1 MSIYYQKLKNDRI
14 YISFLDEITVQAL
27 QINILIWL
35 LLWIMINLFN
45 FFKNQKLTILDSKY
59 LNDFYLTVYFTLS
72 FVIIRYYIKMNFIE
86 KYLTF

>member
-1 MSIYYQKLKNDRI
+1 MIE
-14 YISFLDEITVQAL
+14 YIRSFLDEITVQAL

-45 FFKNQKLTILDSKY
+45 FLKNQKLTILDSKY
-59 LNDFYLTVYFTLS
+59 LNDFYLAVYFTLS

>member
-1 MSIYYQKLKNDRI
+1 MIE
-14 YISFLDEITVQAL
+14 YIRSFLDEITVQAL

-35 LLWIMINLFN
+35 LLWIMTNLFN

>member
-1 MSIYYQKLKNDRI
+1 MIE
-14 YISFLDEITVQAL
+14 YIRSFLDEITVQAL

-35 LLWIMINLFN
+35 LLWIIINLFN
-45 FFKNQKLTILDSKY
+45 FFKKQKLTILDSKY

-72 FVIIRYYIKMNFIE
+72 FIIIRYYIKMNFIE

>member
-1 MSIYYQKLKNDRI
+1 MIE
-14 YISFLDEITVQAL
+14 YIRSFLDEITVQAL

-45 FFKNQKLTILDSKY
+45 FFKNQKLTIIDSKY

-72 FVIIRYYIKMNFIE
+72 FIIIRYYIKMNFIE

>member
-1 MSIYYQKLKNDRI
+1 MIE
-14 YISFLDEITVQAL
+14 YIRSFLDEITVQAL

-72 FVIIRYYIKMNFIE
+72 FIIIRYYIKMNFIE

>member
-1 MSIYYQKLKNDRI
+1 MIE
-14 YISFLDEITVQAL
+14 YIRSFLDEITVQAL
-27 QINILIWL
+27 QINILIWF

-59 LNDFYLTVYFTLS
+59 LNDFSLTVYFTLS

>member
-1 MSIYYQKLKNDRI
+1 MIE
-14 YISFLDEITVQAL
+14 YIRSFLDEITVQAL

-35 LLWIMINLFN
+35 LLWIMINVFN

-72 FVIIRYYIKMNFIE
+72 FIIIRYYIKMNFIE

>member
-1 MSIYYQKLKNDRI
+1 MIE
-14 YISFLDEITVQAL
+14 YIRSFLDEITVQAL

-59 LNDFYLTVYFTLS
+59 FNDFYLTVYFTLS
-72 FVIIRYYIKMNFIE
+72 FVIIRYYIKMSFIE

>member
-1 MSIYYQKLKNDRI
+1 MIE
-14 YISFLDEITVQAL
+14 YIRSFLDEITVQAL

-35 LLWIMINLFN
+35 LLWIMINVFN

-86 KYLTF
+86 KISNLLK

>member
-1 MSIYYQKLKNDRI
+1 MIE
-14 YISFLDEITVQAL
+14 YIRSFLDEITVQAL

-59 LNDFYLTVYFTLS
+59 LNDFSLTVYFTLS

>member
-1 MSIYYQKLKNDRI
+1 MIE
-14 YISFLDEITVQAL
+14 YIRSFLDEITVQAL

-45 FFKNQKLTILDSKY
+45 FFKNQKLTILESKY

>member
-1 MSIYYQKLKNDRI
+1 MIE
-14 YISFLDEITVQAL
+14 YIRSFLDEITVQAL

-35 LLWIMINLFN
+35 LLWIIINLFN
-45 FFKNQKLTILDSKY
+45 FFKKQKLTILDSKY
-59 LNDFYLTVYFTLS
+59 LNDFSLTVYFTLS

>member
-1 MSIYYQKLKNDRI
+1 MIE
-14 YISFLDEITVQAL
+14 YIRSFLDEITVQAL

-45 FFKNQKLTILDSKY
+45 FFKNQKLSILDSKY

-72 FVIIRYYIKMNFIE
+72 FVVIRYYIKMNFIE
-86 KYLTF
+86 KYLSF

>member
-1 MSIYYQKLKNDRI
+1 MIE
-14 YISFLDEITVQAL
+14 YIRSFLDEITVQAL

-45 FFKNQKLTILDSKY
+45 FFKNQKLTILESKY
-59 LNDFYLTVYFTLS
+59 LNDFYLTVYFSLS
-72 FVIIRYYIKMNFIE
+72 FIIIRYYIKMNFIE

>member
-1 MSIYYQKLKNDRI
+1 MQRLQ
-14 YISFLDEITVQAL
+14 LLVQAL

-59 LNDFYLTVYFTLS
+59 LNDFYL
-72 FVIIRYYIKMNFIE
+72 
-86 KYLTF
+86 

>member
-1 MSIYYQKLKNDRI
+1 MIE
-14 YISFLDEITVQAL
+14 YIRSFLDEITVQAL

-35 LLWIMINLFN
+35 LLWIMINPFN
-45 FFKNQKLTILDSKY
+45 FFKNQKLSILDSKY

-72 FVIIRYYIKMNFIE
+72 FVVIRYYIKMNFIE

>member
-1 MSIYYQKLKNDRI
+1 MIE
-14 YISFLDEITVQAL
+14 YIRSFLDEITVQAL

-72 FVIIRYYIKMNFIE
+72 FVIIRYYIKMNFIK

>member
-1 MSIYYQKLKNDRI
+1 MIE
-14 YISFLDEITVQAL
+14 YIRSFLDEITVQAL

-72 FVIIRYYIKMNFIE
+72 FVVIRYYIKMKFIE

>member
-1 MSIYYQKLKNDRI
+1 MIE
-14 YISFLDEITVQAL
+14 YIRSFLDEITVQAL

-72 FVIIRYYIKMNFIE
+72 FLIIRYYIKMNFIE

>member
-1 MSIYYQKLKNDRI
+1 MIE
-14 YISFLDEITVQAL
+14 YIRSFLDEITVQAL

-45 FFKNQKLTILDSKY
+45 FFKNQKLTTLDSKY

>member
-1 MSIYYQKLKNDRI
+1 MIE
-14 YISFLDEITVQAL
+14 YIRSFLDEITVQAL

-45 FFKNQKLTILDSKY
+45 FITKQKLTILNSKY
-59 LNDFYLTVYFTLS
+59 LNDFSLTVYFILS
-72 FVIIRYYIKMNFIE
+72 FIIIRYYIKMNFID

>member
-1 MSIYYQKLKNDRI
+1 MIE
-14 YISFLDEITVQAL
+14 YIRSFLDEITVQAL

-72 FVIIRYYIKMNFIE
+72 FVIIRYYIKVNFIE

>member
-1 MSIYYQKLKNDRI
+1 MIE
-14 YISFLDEITVQAL
+14 YIRSFLDEITVQAL

-45 FFKNQKLTILDSKY
+45 FFKNQKITILDSKY

>member
-1 MSIYYQKLKNDRI
+1 MID
-14 YISFLDEITVQAL
+14 YIRSFLDEITVQAL

-45 FFKNQKLTILDSKY
+45 FFKKQKLTILDSKY

-72 FVIIRYYIKMNFIE
+72 FIIIRYYIKMNFIE

>member
-1 MSIYYQKLKNDRI
+1 MID
-14 YISFLDEITVQAL
+14 YIRSFLDEITVQAL

-35 LLWIMINLFN
+35 LLWIMINAFN

-59 LNDFYLTVYFTLS
+59 LNDFSLTIYFTLS
-72 FVIIRYYIKMNFIE
+72 FIIIRYYIKMNFIE

>member
-1 MSIYYQKLKNDRI
+1 MIE
-14 YISFLDEITVQAL
+14 YIRSFLDEITVQAL

-35 LLWIMINLFN
+35 ILWIMINLFN

>member
-1 MSIYYQKLKNDRI
+1 MID
-14 YISFLDEITVQAL
+14 YIRSFLDEITIQAL

>member
-1 MSIYYQKLKNDRI
+1 MIE
-14 YISFLDEITVQAL
+14 YIRSFLDEITVQAL

-35 LLWIMINLFN
+35 LLWIMINLLN

-72 FVIIRYYIKMNFIE
+72 FIIIRYYIKMNFIE

>member
-1 MSIYYQKLKNDRI
+1 MIE
-14 YISFLDEITVQAL
+14 YIRSFLDEITVQAL

-35 LLWIMINLFN
+35 LLWILINLFN

>member
-1 MSIYYQKLKNDRI
+1 MIE
-14 YISFLDEITVQAL
+14 YIRSFLDEITVQAL

-45 FFKNQKLTILDSKY
+45 FFKNQKLTILESKY
-59 LNDFYLTVYFTLS
+59 LNDFYLTVYFSLS